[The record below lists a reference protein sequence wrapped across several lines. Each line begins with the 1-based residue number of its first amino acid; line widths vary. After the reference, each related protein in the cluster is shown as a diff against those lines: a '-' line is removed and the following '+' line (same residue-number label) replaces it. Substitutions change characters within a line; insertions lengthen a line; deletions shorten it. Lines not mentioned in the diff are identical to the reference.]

1 MRTAWILIQNLAMFA
16 MGGFDVKRRLSAI
29 LFYDVVGYSRSM
41 HKNEA
46 ATIEAIKAN
55 RKAIIDQQA
64 ELHNGRTIQVL
75 GDGGFMEFASAVD
88 ATRFAIAM
96 QTAVAERNLVLPKE
110 QRLVF
115 RIGINIGDVG
125 VDGDLIYGDGVN
137 IASRLEGLA
146 EPGGI
151 CIHRSVR
158 NQVRGKLDLD
168 FEDLGDVQ
176 VKETEPPVRVFNV
189 ILNDKASLIATR
201 LAEAESISVHK
212 SPMRKPRVRQIAA
225 MVALV
230 FAVLG
235 ALLWTQF
242 RSPPVVIAS
251 IERMSF
257 PLPDKPSI
265 AVLPF
270 TNMSGDPEQ
279 EYFSD
284 GITEDLITD
293 LSKISGLFVISRNS
307 TFTYKGKPVKVR
319 EVAEELGVRYV
330 LEGSVRRA
338 GEQVRINAQLIDA
351 TTGGHVW
358 AERYEGVMT
367 DVFALQ
373 DEVTSK
379 IISALAVRLT
389 SSERQN
395 LARMPTE
402 NLEAYDN
409 FLRAER
415 GLFSQNSKGLAAA
428 LSYYRTATE
437 IDPTFAR
444 AWAGHARAAVDVWR
458 FDWFNVMPGHIARK
472 QAYESASRALSL
484 DPNSAR
490 AHSVLA
496 ILQMVDGHHDE
507 AIESAKRAVTLNP
520 NEAGAHMNAALVL
533 SYAGEHDE
541 AVRTMM
547 AALRLNPKPP
557 SGFYRLSGF
566 IQLMAH
572 NYKEAVDLLIK
583 ARNTTPSDPSHE
595 ELAMAYAQLDRVD
608 QAKAEVDGMLELWP
622 AANLAY
628 YRVLYAHHK
637 REEDLDFRIDALGK
651 AGLPQ
656 WPYGYN
662 GRKENRLTGSELKRL
677 LFDRSWFGHRV
688 GAEEFNR
695 ENTKD
700 GSVRFRDPKAHPGRS
715 RSAYMLE
722 GTASI
727 DGDMLCYRY
736 EEFLLGRRY
745 CGYVYRNLE
754 GSHKEKNAFVDVN
767 AVVMDYL
774 TVGP

>member
-1 MRTAWILIQNLAMFA
+1 MLILISGTLLWWLQPEAFEGPREELA
-16 MGGFDVKRRLSAI
+16 
-29 LFYDVVGYSRSM
+29 
-41 HKNEA
+41 
-46 ATIEAIKAN
+46 
-55 RKAIIDQQA
+55 
-64 ELHNGRTIQVL
+64 
-75 GDGGFMEFASAVD
+75 
-88 ATRFAIAM
+88 
-96 QTAVAERNLVLPKE
+96 
-110 QRLVF
+110 
-115 RIGINIGDVG
+115 
-125 VDGDLIYGDGVN
+125 
-137 IASRLEGLA
+137 
-146 EPGGI
+146 
-151 CIHRSVR
+151 SV
-158 NQVRGKLDLD
+158 
-168 FEDLGDVQ
+168 
-176 VKETEPPVRVFNV
+176 
-189 ILNDKASLIATR
+189 
-201 LAEAESISVHK
+201 
-212 SPMRKPRVRQIAA
+212 AA
-225 MVALV
+225 MA
-230 FAVLG
+230 
-235 ALLWTQF
+235 
-242 RSPPVVIAS
+242 
-251 IERMSF
+251 F

-270 TNMSGDPEQ
+270 TNLSGDPEQ
-279 EYFSD
+279 EYFAD
-284 GITEDLITD
+284 GMTEDLITD
-293 LSKISGLFVISRNS
+293 LSKISGMFVISRTS
-307 TFTYKGKPVKVR
+307 TFSYKGKPVKLR
-319 EVAEELGVRYV
+319 KVAEELGVRYV

-373 DEVTSK
+373 NEVASK

-395 LARMPTE
+395 LASMPTE

-428 LSYYRTATE
+428 LSHYRKATE
-437 IDPTFAR
+437 IDPMFSR

-458 FDWFNVMPGHIARK
+458 FDWFDVMPGHLARK

-496 ILQMVDGHHDE
+496 ILQMVDSHHDE

-520 NEAGAHMNAALVL
+520 NEADAHLNVALVL

-547 AALRLNPKPP
+547 TALRLNPKPP

-572 NYKEAVDLLIK
+572 NYKEAVDLLVE
-583 ARNTTPSDPSHE
+583 ARNATPSDPSHE
-595 ELAMAYAQLDRVD
+595 ELAMTYAQLGRVD
-608 QAKAEVDGMLELWP
+608 QAKAEVDSMLELWP

-637 REEDLDFRIDALGK
+637 REEDLDFRNDALRK

-677 LFDRSWFGHRV
+677 LFDRIWFGHRV

-695 ENTKD
+695 DNTKD
-700 GSVRFRDPKAHPGRS
+700 GSVRFRDPDAHPGRS
-715 RSAYMLE
+715 RSTYRLE

-736 EEFLLGRRY
+736 EEFLLDRRY

-754 GSHKEKNAFVDVN
+754 GSHKERNAFVDVN
-767 AVVMDYL
+767 AVVMDYF
-774 TVGP
+774 TVGPKRRTKSNVMSEQE